1 MEGCKTGGGERRFR
15 TLMIRPLEV
24 VDDDND
30 DGIYVSMKER
40 QMDAHR
46 SVLVGMPRQTPSQ
59 FPKKTETAK

>member
-1 MEGCKTGGGERRFR
+1 
-15 TLMIRPLEV
+15 MIRPLEV